1 MSSLLLSAL
10 MWAFS
15 FWLVAD
21 CLRRR
26 QNPVWVVV
34 ILLLQPYGGVGYLLY
49 LKWAQYRGRRVGA
62 GATAAVAQTPA
73 GGVEPNENEPPALDL
88 ADRLE
93 EQRRFG
99 EAAQLYRRALEREP
113 KDPRALH
120 GLARCSIELE
130 QPHEAIETYE
140 TLMAVD
146 PRYRNYTAALE
157 YAEALHRSG
166 RDADATGLLEGLV
179 EETGRLNHRLA
190 LAHYCEAAGQT
201 ARARSVLS
209 EALVVYASSPL
220 LEQEAN
226 RRWHRRI
233 TDKLDELAA
242 G

>member
-1 MSSLLLSAL
+1 MSTLLLTAV

-26 QNPVWVVV
+26 ANPVWVVV
-34 ILLLQPYGGVGYLLY
+34 ILLIQPWGGIAYLLY
-49 LKWAQYRGRRVGA
+49 LKWAQYRGRAVGA
-62 GATAAVAQTPA
+62 MAPA
-73 GGVEPNENEPPALDL
+73 PARAGVPSPPEEPALDL

-99 EAAQLYRRALEREP
+99 EAAPIYRRALEQDAR
-113 KDPRALH
+113 DPRALH
-120 GLARCSIELE
+120 GLARSAIELE
-130 QPHEAIETYE
+130 QRQSALEAYE
-140 TLMAVD
+140 ALMAVD

-157 YAEALHRSG
+157 YAEALHLAG
-166 RDADATGLLEGLV
+166 RAADAAGLLEGLV

-190 LAHYCEAAGQT
+190 LAHYCEAAGQKQ
-201 ARARSVLS
+201 RARSVLS
-209 EALVVYASSPL
+209 DALAAYASSPL

-226 RRWHRRI
+226 RHWHRRI
-233 TDKLDELAA
+233 TDKLEELAA

>member
-1 MSSLLLSAL
+1 MSSLLLSAV

-26 QNPVWVVV
+26 ASPFWLVV
-34 ILLLQPYGGVGYLLY
+34 ILLVQPYGGVAYLLY
-49 LKWAQYRGRRVGA
+49 LKWSRYRGRPIGA
-62 GATAAVAQTPA
+62 AAPVAAATAGP
-73 GGVEPNENEPPALDL
+73 GGPGQIEEPALEV

-93 EQRRFG
+93 EQRRFA
-99 EAAQLYRRALEREP
+99 EAAQIYRRALEQDPR
-113 KDPRALH
+113 DPRALH
-120 GLARCSIELE
+120 GLARCSVELE
-130 QPHEAIETYE
+130 QPREALEAFE
-140 TLMAVD
+140 ALMAVD
-146 PRYRNYTAALE
+146 PRYRNYSAALE
-157 YAEALHRSG
+157 YAEALHRAG
-166 RDADATGLLEGLV
+166 RDPDATGLLEGMV

-201 ARARSVLS
+201 ARAKSVLS
-209 EALVVYASSPL
+209 DALAAYASSPL

-226 RRWHRRI
+226 RHWHRRI